1 MAEKTLYRS
10 KGDRMIGGVCAGLA
24 DYFELDPTVVRLLA
38 VLAAVLSSG
47 AAIIAYLV
55 MWVAVPE
62 QGGSPEKGYPMSD
75 EAAPAPPA
83 NQAGAAG
90 TPGVPPPPPGPA
102 PAAPV
107 EPGPRSVSEVA
118 PPLPV
123 APPRPPASRGRGP
136 IWVGLALVFVGVV
149 LLIQLFVPW
158 VRLWEFWPVILI
170 VWGLFVIF
178 RPRGRS

>member
-1 MAEKTLYRS
+1 MTERTLYRS
-10 KGDRMIGGVCAGLA
+10 KDDRMIGGVCAGLA

-47 AAIIAYLV
+47 VAIIAYLV
-55 MWVAVPE
+55 MWIAVPE
-62 QGGSPEKGYPMSD
+62 QGGSPEKGHAMSD
-75 EAAPAPPA
+75 ESAPAPAPP
-83 NQAGAAG
+83 
-90 TPGVPPPPPGPA
+90 PA
-102 PAAPV
+102 PPAEPQPRPV
-107 EPGPRSVSEVA
+107 SAVA
-118 PPLPV
+118 PPLPP

>member
-10 KGDRMIGGVCAGLA
+10 KSDRMIGGVCAGLA

-55 MWVAVPE
+55 MWIAVPE
-62 QGGSPEKGYPMSD
+62 QGGSPEKGHVMSD
-75 EAAPAPPA
+75 ETAPAPAPASAPAPPA
-83 NQAGAAG
+83 EPQ
-90 TPGVPPPPPGPA
+90 PR
-102 PAAPV
+102 PV
-107 EPGPRSVSEVA
+107 SAVA
-118 PPLPV
+118 PPLPA

-170 VWGLFVIF
+170 VWGVFVIF

>member
-10 KGDRMIGGVCAGLA
+10 KSDRMIGGVCAGLA

-62 QGGSPEKGYPMSD
+62 QGGSPEKGHPMSD
-75 EAAPAPPA
+75 ETA
-83 NQAGAAG
+83 
-90 TPGVPPPPPGPA
+90 PA

-118 PPLPV
+118 PPLP
-123 APPRPPASRGRGP
+123 PRLPGP
-136 IWVGLALVFVGVV
+136 LRRAAEARSGLASLSCSSGWCCSSSCSCHGSGCGSSG
-149 LLIQLFVPW
+149 P
-158 VRLWEFWPVILI
+158 
-170 VWGLFVIF
+170 
-178 RPRGRS
+178 

>member
-10 KGDRMIGGVCAGLA
+10 KSDRMIGGVCAGLA

-62 QGGSPEKGYPMSD
+62 QGGSPEKGHPMSD
-75 EAAPAPPA
+75 ETA
-83 NQAGAAG
+83 
-90 TPGVPPPPPGPA
+90 PA

-118 PPLPV
+118 PPLPPT
-123 APPRPPASRGRGP
+123 PPRPPAPRGRGP
-136 IWVGLALVFVGVV
+136 IWVGVALVFVGVV
-149 LLIQLFVPW
+149 LLVQLFVPW

>member
-10 KGDRMIGGVCAGLA
+10 KNDRMIGGVCAGLA

-47 AAIIAYLV
+47 VAIIAYLV

-75 EAAPAPPA
+75 EAAPAP
-83 NQAGAAG
+83 
-90 TPGVPPPPPGPA
+90 
-102 PAAPV
+102 AAPV

-123 APPRPPASRGRGP
+123 APPRPPASHGRGP